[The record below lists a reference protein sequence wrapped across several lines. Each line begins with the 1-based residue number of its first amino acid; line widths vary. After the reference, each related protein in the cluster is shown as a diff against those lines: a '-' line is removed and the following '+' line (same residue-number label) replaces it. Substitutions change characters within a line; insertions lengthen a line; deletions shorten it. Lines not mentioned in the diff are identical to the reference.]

1 MFSLESYISAVKEKG
16 ISMDAVMVIQDD
28 VILGL
33 HRFTDNVFHNVFSV
47 AKSYTATAIGFAI
60 EEGKLSLS
68 GPMEKKA
75 SS

>member
-1 MFSLESYISAVKEKG
+1 MFSLESYI
-16 ISMDAVMVIQDD
+16 
-28 VILGL
+28 
-33 HRFTDNVFHNVFSV
+33 
-47 AKSYTATAIGFAI
+47 ATAIGFAI

>member
-1 MFSLESYISAVKEKG
+1 MFSLE
-16 ISMDAVMVIQDD
+16 
-28 VILGL
+28 
-33 HRFTDNVFHNVFSV
+33 
-47 AKSYTATAIGFAI
+47 SYTATAIGFAI